1 VTALLATH
9 QDLIE
14 TDAHPIPEDCLLLA
28 PDVIP
33 ALSLD
38 RVYKLFG
45 SRRRVRAA
53 LAAIASGARSDRETL
68 KSATASLLRWPAW
81 TCMSQLGRSSSSSGR
96 PAAASQR

>member
-45 SRRRVRAA
+45 SRRRVP
-53 LAAIASGARSDRETL
+53 AAIARR
-68 KSATASLLRWPAW
+68 
-81 TCMSQLGRSSSSSGR
+81 
-96 PAAASQR
+96 